1 MTPKKSKVQDMS
13 RKQQKRKKRR

>member
-13 RKQQKRKKRR
+13 RKQQKRKKRS